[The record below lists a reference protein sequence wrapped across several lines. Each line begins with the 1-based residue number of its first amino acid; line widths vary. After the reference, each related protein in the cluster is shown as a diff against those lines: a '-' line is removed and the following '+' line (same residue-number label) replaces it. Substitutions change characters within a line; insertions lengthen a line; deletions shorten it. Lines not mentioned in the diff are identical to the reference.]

1 MTSLPYRRWI
11 KRMIRYR
18 YWLLGCAAVLGV
30 AAALTGRG
38 LRLDR
43 SIESMFAPDDPI
55 LVPYHRMQRTFGEYE
70 VVLAMYADDQLTTDS
85 GIARVKQVQERLK
98 QVPGVAATVSLH
110 DLPGGTSFDADG
122 LGTNF
127 REVFAGYTHNEE
139 FTAAGVICLIER
151 PGEGE
156 STRRATLHGMRTI
169 VAELPR
175 GALVGEPVLIEEAFD
190 LLEADGRRLNTWC
203 TLLVL
208 LTILICFRSP
218 VWLLLP
224 LAVVQ
229 LTLALTDA
237 VLVLSGLELSMV
249 SSMLGAIVTVVGV
262 ASVVHILVHYLD
274 ERREGHGRR
283 RALFNTIEELAAPVT
298 VAILTDAAGFAALM
312 VSKVGPVHDFGL
324 MMAIGSLLVLP
335 SCILLT
341 PGLVWISDYR
351 QRPQTPSDEL
361 ALGRWLN
368 WLLAWSSTHVRW
380 LAAGA
385 AAVIAVSLWGS
396 TRLKH
401 ETDFT
406 KNFRAD
412 SEINRAYG
420 FVETEFG
427 GAGVWDLM
435 IPIPKPTSA
444 VNRGRPT
451 NRSGRLAAP
460 PPLTAEV
467 LGDVLA
473 LEKSLQAE
481 SPDLTKAISLADS
494 LAAGVGG
501 PSKLAAT
508 PAFGLRMGISM
519 VRTRMPAFLDTL
531 FQADP
536 DDGRW
541 WLHVLLRAPEQLGAD
556 EKAAMIDQVRSTA
569 QERFPDAE
577 VTGYYV
583 LLTRLIESVL
593 ADQWKAFIVA
603 ATVVLAMMLVA
614 IRDLKL
620 TAVTMFP
627 NIFPSLILFGVM
639 GLLGVKVNMGA
650 AMIAAVSIGLSVD
663 SSIHYTMFYQRLRRE
678 GLPCDVALAKAQNSV
693 GRAAVYSTLALT
705 VGFATLCVSDF
716 VPTIYFGVLVS
727 LSMIGGLIGNLL
739 VLPVLIRL
747 VDGGRRNSGGGAGVA
762 RG

>member
-18 YWLLGCAAVLGV
+18 YWMLAFAAVLGI
-30 AAALTGRG
+30 AAAFTGRG
-38 LRLDR
+38 LQLDR

-55 LVPYHRMQRTFGEYE
+55 LVPYRRMQRTFGEYE
-70 VVLAMYADDQLTTDS
+70 VVLAMYADDKLAS
-85 GIARVKQVQERLK
+85 EAGIARVKDVQERLK

-110 DLPGGTSFDADG
+110 DLPGGTSFNADG
-122 LGTNF
+122 LGANY
-127 REVFAGYTHNEE
+127 REVFAGYTHNSEM
-139 FTAAGVICLIER
+139 TAAGVICLIER

-156 STRRATLHGMRTI
+156 STRRATLRGMRDI

-190 LLEADGRRLNTWC
+190 LLEEDGRRLNTWC
-203 TLLVL
+203 TLLVM
-208 LTILICFRSP
+208 LTILVCFRSP

-341 PGLVWISDYR
+341 PGLVWLSDYR
-351 QRPQTPSDEL
+351 QKPQTPSDEL

-385 AAVIAVSLWGS
+385 AVIVAVSLWGS

-435 IPIPKPTSA
+435 IPVTKEGGKRIPQPPA
-444 VNRGRPT
+444 LGGRHYVEF
-451 NRSGRLAAP
+451 L
-460 PPLTAEV
+460 
-467 LGDVLA
+467 
-473 LEKSLQAE
+473 KLQRQIKE
-481 SPDLTKAISLADS
+481 QSPELTKIISLGNA
-494 LAAGVGG
+494 LAAGVG
-501 PSKLAAT
+501 SESMLAA
-508 PAFGLRMGISM
+508 ASGRMLALPMSM
-519 VRTRMPAFLDTL
+519 MRSQESMRLFVDTL
-531 FQADP
+531 YQDDP
-536 DDGRW
+536 EDGRW
-541 WLHVLLRAPEQLGAD
+541 WQHVLLRAPEQLGAD

-569 QERFPDAE
+569 QQRFPDAE

-593 ADQWKAFIVA
+593 ADQWKAFVVA
-603 ATVVLAMMLVA
+603 TIVVLGMMLVA

-678 GLPCDVALAKAQNSV
+678 GLPCDVALSKSQNSV

-747 VDGGRRNSGGGAGVA
+747 VDGGERSSATA
-762 RG
+762 S

>member
-18 YWLLGCAAVLGV
+18 YWMLGFAVVLGI

-38 LRLDR
+38 LQLDR

-55 LVPYHRMQRTFGEYE
+55 LVPYHRMQRTFGEQE
-70 VVLAMYADDQLTTDS
+70 VVLAMYADEDLATDA
-85 GIARVKQVQERLK
+85 GIARVKDVQERLK
-98 QVPGVAATVSLH
+98 QVPGIAATVSLH
-110 DLPGGTSFDADG
+110 DLPGGTNFESG
-122 LGTNF
+122 SLGDRY
-127 REVFAGYTHNEE
+127 REVFAGYTHNTEL
-139 FTAAGVICLIER
+139 TAAGIVSLIER
-151 PGEGE
+151 ASEGK
-156 STRRATLHGMRTI
+156 SQRRATLRGMRDV

-190 LLEADGRRLNTWC
+190 LLEEDGRRLNTWC
-203 TLLVL
+203 TLLVM
-208 LTILICFRSP
+208 LTILVCFRSP

-224 LAVVQ
+224 VAVVQ

-341 PGLVWISDYR
+341 PGLVWLSDYR
-351 QRPQTPSDEL
+351 QKPQAPSDEL

-385 AAVIAVSLWGS
+385 AAVIAISFWGS

-420 FVETEFG
+420 FVEAEFG

-435 IPIPKPTSA
+435 IPITKEGSKRLAQPPA
-444 VNRGRPT
+444 L
-451 NRSGRLAAP
+451 SGRHY
-460 PPLTAEV
+460 V
-467 LGDVLA
+467 KF
-473 LEKSLQAE
+473 LELQRDIKKQ
-481 SPDLTKAISLADS
+481 SPELTKAISLGDT
-494 LAAGVGG
+494 LAAGVG
-501 PSKLAAT
+501 SESMLAA
-508 PAFGLRMGISM
+508 ASGRMLALPMNMMRSQESM
-519 VRTRMPAFLDTL
+519 RLFVDTL
-531 FQADP
+531 YQADP
-536 DDGRW
+536 EDGRW

-556 EKAAMIDQVRSTA
+556 EKAAMIDQVRSAA
-569 QERFPDAE
+569 QEEFPDAE

-583 LLTRLIESVL
+583 LLTQLIESVL
-593 ADQWKAFIVA
+593 ADQWKAFLVA
-603 ATVVLAMMLVA
+603 TIVVLGMMLVA
-614 IRDLKL
+614 IRDLRL

-678 GLPCDVALAKAQNSV
+678 GLPCDVALAKSQSSV

-747 VDGGRRNSGGGAGVA
+747 ADGVGNRRAETGAA
-762 RG
+762 RD

>member
-18 YWLLGCAAVLGV
+18 YWMLGFAAVLGV

-55 LVPYHRMQRTFGEYE
+55 LVPYHRMQRTFGEHE
-70 VVLAMYADDQLTTDS
+70 VVLAMYADEELATDA
-85 GIARVKQVQERLK
+85 GMERVKQVQERLK
-98 QVPGVAATVSLH
+98 KVPGVAATVSLH
-110 DLPGGTSFDADG
+110 NLPGGTSFDEGG
-122 LGTNF
+122 LGHNY
-127 REVFAGYTHNEE
+127 REVFAGYTHNGDL
-139 FTAAGVICLIER
+139 TAAGVICLIER
-151 PGEGE
+151 AGAGK
-156 STRRATLHGMRTI
+156 SSRRETLRGMREV

-190 LLEADGRRLNTWC
+190 LLEEDGARLNTWC

-208 LTILICFRSP
+208 LTILVCFRSP

-274 ERREGHGRR
+274 ERRDGHGRR

-341 PGLVWISDYR
+341 PGLVWLSDFR
-351 QRPQTPSDEL
+351 QKPQAPSDEL

-368 WLLAWSSTHVRW
+368 WLLAWSSTHLRG
-380 LAAGA
+380 LAVGA
-385 AAVIAVSLWGS
+385 AAVVAVSFWGS
-396 TRLKH
+396 TRLQH

-435 IPIPKPTSA
+435 IPVTKEGGKRLPTPPA
-444 VNRGRPT
+444 IGGRHYVEI
-451 NRSGRLAAP
+451 L
-460 PPLTAEV
+460 
-467 LGDVLA
+467 
-473 LEKSLQAE
+473 KLQDEIKEE
-481 SPDLTKAISLADS
+481 SPELTKAISLGDA
-494 LAAGVGG
+494 LAAGLGSESV
-501 PSKLAAT
+501 LASAS
-508 PAFGLRMGISM
+508 GRMLALPMNMMRSQESM
-519 VRTRMPAFLDTL
+519 RLFVDTL
-531 FQADP
+531 YQDDP
-536 DDGRW
+536 ESGRW
-541 WLHVLLRAPEQLGAD
+541 WLHVLLRAPEQLGAE
-556 EKAAMIDQVRSTA
+556 EKAAMIEEVRSTA

-603 ATVVLAMMLVA
+603 TLVVLGMMLLA
-614 IRDLKL
+614 IRDLRL
-620 TAVTMFP
+620 TAVTMLP
-627 NIFPSLILFGVM
+627 NIFPSMILFGVM
-639 GLLGVKVNMGA
+639 GILGLKVNMGA
-650 AMIAAVSIGLSVD
+650 AMIAAVSIGMSVD
-663 SSIHYTMFYQRLRRE
+663 SSIHYTMFFQRLRRE
-678 GLPCDVALAKAQNSV
+678 GLSCNAALAKSQSSV

-705 VGFATLCVSDF
+705 VGFATLGVSDF

-727 LSMIGGLIGNLL
+727 LSMIGGLMGNLL
-739 VLPVLIRL
+739 VLPVLIQL
-747 VDGGRRNSGGGAGVA
+747 VDGGRRGDEGRAGVA

>member
-1 MTSLPYRRWI
+1 MTGFSHRRWI
-11 KRMIRYR
+11 KRMIRHR
-18 YWLLGCAAVLGV
+18 YWLLGFAAVLGI
-30 AAALTGRG
+30 AAAFTGRG

-43 SIESMFAPDDPI
+43 SIESMFAPDDPL
-55 LVPYHRMQRTFGEYE
+55 LVPYHRLQRTFGEYE
-70 VVLAMYADDQLTTDS
+70 VVLAMYADKELATPK
-85 GIARVKQVQERLK
+85 GIERVKSVQEQLNK
-98 QVPGVAATVSLH
+98 VPGVAATVSLH
-110 DLPGGTSFDADG
+110 DVPGGTTFEASE
-122 LGTNF
+122 LGDRY
-127 REVFAGYTHNEE
+127 REVFSGYTHNEE
-139 FTAAGVICLIER
+139 LTAAGVICLIER
-151 PGEGE
+151 PGPEKP
-156 STRRATLHGMRTI
+156 SRRVTLRGMREV

-190 LLEADGRRLNTWC
+190 LLEQDGRRLNTWC
-203 TLLVL
+203 TLLVM
-208 LTILICFRSP
+208 LTILACFRSP
-218 VWLLLP
+218 IWLLLP

-262 ASVVHILVHYLD
+262 ASVVHVLVHYLD
-274 ERREGHGRR
+274 ERRDGHGRR
-283 RALFNTIEELAAPVT
+283 RALFNTIDQLAAPVSI
-298 VAILTDAAGFAALM
+298 AIFTDAAGFAALM

-341 PGLVWISDYR
+341 PGLVWMSDY
-351 QRPQTPSDEL
+351 QQKPQTPSDEL

-368 WLLAWSSTHVRW
+368 VLLNWSSTHIRW

-385 AAVIAVSLWGS
+385 VVLVAVSMWGS
-396 TRLKH
+396 NRLVH

-420 FVETEFG
+420 FVESEFG

-435 IPIPKPTSA
+435 IPVPEENDARTAKPPKIDA
-444 VNRGRPT
+444 
-451 NRSGRLAAP
+451 RLYVQ
-460 PPLTAEV
+460 V
-467 LGDVLA
+467 LN
-473 LEKSLQAE
+473 LEGELQSQTPE
-481 SPDLTKAISLADS
+481 LSKAISLSDT

-501 PSKLAAT
+501 ASGLASTGDFA
-508 PAFGLRMGISM
+508 LRMGLGAA
-519 VRTRMPAFLDTL
+519 RARMPQFVDAL
-531 FQADP
+531 FQDDP
-536 DDGRW
+536 QDGRW
-541 WLHVLLRAPEQLGAD
+541 WLHVLLRAPEQLSAD
-556 EKAAMIDQVRSTA
+556 EKASMIEEVRTIT
-569 QERFPDAE
+569 QEKFPDAE

-583 LLTRLIESVL
+583 LMTRLIESVL

-603 ATVVLAMMLVA
+603 TIVVLAMMIVA
-614 IRDLKL
+614 IRDIRL

-639 GLLGVKVNMGA
+639 GILGLKVNMGA
-650 AMIAAVSIGLSVD
+650 AMIAAVSIGMSVD

-678 GLPCDVALAKAQNSV
+678 GLSCNAALAKSQSSV

-705 VGFATLCVSDF
+705 VGFATLGVSDF

-739 VLPVLIRL
+739 ILPVLIRL
-747 VDGGRRNSGGGAGVA
+747 VDGDQAAAEGVGA
-762 RG
+762 